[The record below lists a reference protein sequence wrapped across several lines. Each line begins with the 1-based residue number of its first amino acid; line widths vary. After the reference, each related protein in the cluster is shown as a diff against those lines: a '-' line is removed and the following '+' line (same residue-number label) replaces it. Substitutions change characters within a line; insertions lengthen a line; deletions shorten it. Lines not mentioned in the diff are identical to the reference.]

1 MGEPGISGRRR
12 LSAATASVQLACA
25 GGHARQPV
33 RYQSVVLE
41 RFGLRLP
48 WLAAV
53 SSTDWREH
61 AGRILYRDGT
71 GVRRQKPQCP
81 TAVRRG
87 GGPADLLDPNLGR
100 LPGRRG
106 ICRAVDAPLCA
117 GTGAICRRPARASGI
132 MNRAISV
139 VTLVLLAGLGIG
151 ATYLVQHTSAARIAT
166 EQRLIDGRTLLDM
179 LPPGSYD
186 NQPLEQPLALE
197 NVPLTN
203 STLLGG
209 YWVTLAGQ
217 PRAVLLRSQTL
228 GYTSTIEL
236 LIAIDA
242 NGKLLGVKTLKQ
254 AETPGL
260 GGRLADWPNA
270 WLHIFT
276 GKSRTDPADNGWAL
290 KKDQGQFDQMA
301 GATTTSR
308 AVINTV
314 HDALRY
320 FDEHRQQL
328 VGSNAHE

>member
-1 MGEPGISGRRR
+1 
-12 LSAATASVQLACA
+12 
-25 GGHARQPV
+25 
-33 RYQSVVLE
+33 
-41 RFGLRLP
+41 
-48 WLAAV
+48 
-53 SSTDWREH
+53 
-61 AGRILYRDGT
+61 
-71 GVRRQKPQCP
+71 
-81 TAVRRG
+81 
-87 GGPADLLDPNLGR
+87 
-100 LPGRRG
+100 
-106 ICRAVDAPLCA
+106 
-117 GTGAICRRPARASGI
+117 

-139 VTLVLLAGLGIG
+139 VTLVLLAGLGLG
-151 ATYLVQHTSAARIAT
+151 ATYLVQHTSAARIAA
-166 EQRLIDGRTLLDM
+166 EQRVIDSRTLLDM
-179 LPPGSYD
+179 LTPGSYD

-197 NVPLTN
+197 NLSLTN

-209 YWVTLAGQ
+209 YLATHAGQ
-217 PRAVLLRSQTL
+217 PSAVLLRSQTQ

-270 WLHIFT
+270 WLRVFT

-328 VGSNAHE
+328 VGSGAHE